1 MDTDGVQDDR
11 GAGFSVAE
19 ASDSDVAA
27 IAAFFWAAWRTSGP
41 NAAGWAGA
49 SEGVIAELTAPDAI
63 QARIGGP
70 DRRMFLAW
78 ADDRVV
84 GFAATRTEHE
94 DCAELAGIIVREDML
109 GCGIGTPL
117 LEAAVQSATQA
128 GLRRLLVRTEVTNE
142 RALQFYRSRGFTDSR
157 IVVEDV
163 EGAPMKLVEL
173 VRTL

>member
-1 MDTDGVQDDR
+1 MDTDGVQDGR
-11 GAGFSVAE
+11 GAGFRIAE

-41 NAAGWAGA
+41 NAPGWAGA
-49 SEGVIAELTAPDAI
+49 SEDVIAELTAPDAI
-63 QARIGGP
+63 RARIGGP

-84 GFAATRTEHE
+84 GFAATRAEHE
-94 DCAELAGIIVREDML
+94 ECAELAGIIVLEDML
-109 GCGIGTPL
+109 GHGIGTPL
-117 LEAAVQSATQA
+117 LEAAVQSATRA

-142 RALQFYRSRGFTDSR
+142 RALRFYRSRGFADSQM
-157 IVVEDV
+157 IVENV
-163 EGAPMKLVEL
+163 EGARLELVEL